1 MADSIHRILRLFYRW
16 SSKTGANLENQAD
29 LECLYDL
36 ERFVGAHMNKQIEA
50 SCKKKKQAKERAER
64 DEKAALKRVE
74 LAADRMVMQ
83 AKTAPHCAD
92 DGRWSTLNQQQL
104 EDIDRNK
111 EIVDRIY
118 KLQLKQD
125 CLLNNKNAF

>member
-1 MADSIHRILRLFYRW
+1 MADSINRILRLFYRW
-16 SSKTGANLENQAD
+16 SSKMGASLENQAD

-50 SCKKKKQAKERAER
+50 SCKKKKQSEERA
-64 DEKAALKRVE
+64 EKAALKRVE
-74 LAADRMVMQ
+74 LAADRMAMQ
-83 AKTAPHCAD
+83 AKAAPHCDD
-92 DGRWSTLNQQQL
+92 DGHWSTLSQQHL

-125 CLLNNKNAF
+125 CLLNNKNAI

>member
-1 MADSIHRILRLFYRW
+1 MADSTNKILRLFYRW
-16 SSKTGANLENQAD
+16 SSKTGASLENQAD

-50 SCKKKKQAKERAER
+50 SCKKKKQAEEQA
-64 DEKAALKRVE
+64 EKATLKRVE
-74 LAADRMVMQ
+74 LAADRMAMQ
-83 AKTAPHCAD
+83 AKAAPHCAD
-92 DGRWSTLNQQQL
+92 DGRWCTLSKQQL

>member
-1 MADSIHRILRLFYRW
+1 MADSTNRILRLFYRW
-16 SSKTGANLENQAD
+16 SSKTGASLENQAD

-36 ERFVGAHMNKQIEA
+36 ERFVGAHMNKQIET
-50 SCKKKKQAKERAER
+50 SCKKKKQAEERAES
-64 DEKAALKRVE
+64 AALKRVE
-74 LAADRMVMQ
+74 LAADRMAMQ
-83 AKTAPHCAD
+83 AKAAPYCAD
-92 DGRWSTLNQQQL
+92 DGRWSTLSQQQL